1 MRESLSSLY
10 IEEEAGLAML
20 ASLASIASRASV
32 ANGQAGQSYQSGD
45 LGSLGRL
52 PRSPDW
58 LFNQSAQSGQS
69 CLLIIENR
77 EYRLSLSLS
86 LSLPFIEKES
96 ASPSI

>member
-1 MRESLSSLY
+1 MRESLSPLY
-10 IEEEAGLAML
+10 IEEAGLPML
-20 ASLASIASRASV
+20 ASLASIANRASV
-32 ANGQAGQSYQSGD
+32 ANGHAGQPYQSGD

-58 LFNQSAQSGQS
+58 LLNHSAQSGQS

-77 EYRLSLSLS
+77 EYRLSLSL
-86 LSLPFIEKES
+86 PFIEKES

>member
-10 IEEEAGLAML
+10 IEEAGLAML

-86 LSLPFIEKES
+86 LSPFHREGVNLPIDIE
-96 ASPSI
+96 